1 MKLKDMSLVSLCQEL
16 KRRHQLKECYN
27 DDDNDDDNEVVRGI
41 STAVV
46 VISIII
52 TLILWIW
59 AILVT
64 IKYWKLLPSWAQIFA
79 ILGMFPGLPYGPVI
93 TLIVVYIVVYN
104 EKDGRLSA

>member
-27 DDDNDDDNEVVRGI
+27 DDDNEVILGV
-41 STAVV
+41 STAVL
-46 VISIII
+46 VISIFI

-79 ILGMFPGLPYGPVI
+79 ILGMIPGLPFGPVM
-93 TLIVVYIVVYN
+93 TLIVVYVVVYN